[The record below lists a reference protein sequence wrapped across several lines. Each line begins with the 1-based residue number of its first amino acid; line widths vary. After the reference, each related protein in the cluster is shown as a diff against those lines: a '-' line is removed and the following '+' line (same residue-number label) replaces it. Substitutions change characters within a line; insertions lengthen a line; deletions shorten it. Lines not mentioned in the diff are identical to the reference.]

1 MNRPLAYKP
10 DLSDDEDDEVK
21 RSYSSIIS
29 EYIKYVRNNPE
40 VKFNDFISIRRNKLV
55 QSGEYTSS
63 DPRIEERLYR
73 STTE

>member
-1 MNRPLAYKP
+1 LNRPLAYKP